1 MKTSKLFMLGVLLV
15 SGIVWTASA
24 QAVPAFARKY
34 NKECTS
40 CHTAWPQLN
49 RAGRMFKEAG
59 YQFPSDA
66 EKAQQISDFLYLDK
80 SFPISAVLVARPY
93 DKKDSGSKKARA
105 IHEIELL
112 AAGVLGKQWSGYFEI
127 AAEDENDFD
136 PEFEMATFSYHY
148 NKALNLQ
155 FVYGPMFWAD
165 PYGFLGNHFRLTRG
179 SVGVIDQAFGGADKG
194 GKLRSARQNVI
205 LSGRPMS
212 RLLYSVGL
220 SGEASDAEGVNA
232 GTTSGRVAFDVTPNI
247 MVGAFAVSGETE
259 EFTTTSTSTQTVG
272 GVPGVVV
279 ETTTTT
285 PKRDFNRRGVDTQVD
300 IGNAR
305 IQAAFIK
312 AEDDNS
318 TLPAPTSKDK
328 NDAWSIQGMYVFKDA
343 RRPTWVPVVRLDNYE
358 KKNGTEE
365 YTELTLNLTRY
376 FTQNIKAYIEYW
388 DQLDV
393 PTGQKEDKRL
403 TLQLFAAF

>member
-24 QAVPAFARKY
+24 QAVPGFARKY

-49 RAGRMFKEAG
+49 RAGRIFKEAG

-66 EKAQQISDFLYLDK
+66 EKAQVVSDFLYLDK
-80 SFPISAVLVARPY
+80 NFPISAILVARPY
-93 DKKDSGSKKARA
+93 DKKDSGKKKVRA
-105 IHEIELL
+105 IHEIEIIM
-112 AAGVLGKQWSGYFEI
+112 AGVLGKQWSGYFEI
-127 AAEDENDFD
+127 EAEDETGFD
-136 PEFEMATFSYHY
+136 PEFAPAVLSYHH

-155 FVYGPMFWAD
+155 FVYGPMMWAD
-165 PYGFLGNHFRLTRG
+165 PYGFVGDHFRLTRG
-179 SVGVIDQAFGGADKG
+179 HVGVIDQKFGSADKD
-194 GKLRSARQNVI
+194 GKLRSTRQNVI
-205 LSGRPMS
+205 LSGRPMNK
-212 RLLYSVGL
+212 LFYSVSL
-220 SGEASDAEGVNA
+220 SGEPSDAEGVNA
-232 GTTSGRVAFDVTPNI
+232 SNVAGRVAFDVTRDI

-259 EFTTTSTSTQTVG
+259 EFTAGT
-272 GVPGVVV
+272 PP
-279 ETTTTT
+279 TTT
-285 PKRDFNRRGVDTQVD
+285 PKRDFNRRGVDTQID

-358 KKNGTEE
+358 QSAGADE

-376 FTQNIKAYIEYW
+376 FTQNIKAYVEYW

-393 PTGQKEDKRL
+393 PTGKKEDKRL
-403 TLQLFAAF
+403 TLQLIAAF